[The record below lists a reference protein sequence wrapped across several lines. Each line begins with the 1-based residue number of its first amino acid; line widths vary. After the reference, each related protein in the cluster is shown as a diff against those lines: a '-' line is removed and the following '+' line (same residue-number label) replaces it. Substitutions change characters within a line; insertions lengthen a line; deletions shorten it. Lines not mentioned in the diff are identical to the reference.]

1 MVEAEVERGRKR
13 SRERRYYL
21 CSTPIDARLFAR
33 AVRCHW
39 HIENRLHWVLDVVFH
54 EDLNRLRSGCGP
66 QNMATVRHMAI
77 NLMRNANDKHSLKV
91 RRKSAAWDTAYLE
104 AILRQAA

>member
-1 MVEAEVERGRKR
+1 
-13 SRERRYYL
+13 
-21 CSTPIDARLFAR
+21 
-33 AVRCHW
+33 
-39 HIENRLHWVLDVVFH
+39 
-54 EDLNRLRSGCGP
+54 
-66 QNMATVRHMAI
+66 MAM